1 MVVEPG
7 LGQVTGPGN
16 VRIEMNSSPVL
27 RLIGLV
33 RLYVPAWHT
42 IFFFSLQHTQ
52 SHTLSLL
59 NVIKT
64 QESYPP

>member
-16 VRIEMNSSPVL
+16 VRIEMKSSPVL
-27 RLIGLV
+27 RLISLV
-33 RLYVPAWHT
+33 RLYVPACHT
-42 IFFFSLQHTQ
+42 IFVFLQHTQ
-52 SHTLSLL
+52 SHTLSSL

-64 QESYPP
+64 HESYPP